1 MEYTRLGR
9 TGLSVSR
16 TSFGALP
23 IQRIPESESTAILRA
38 AYEAGINFYDTANAY
53 TDSEFKARSGPG
65 RCPPE
70 YHHRH
75 QNRPRRPGGHAA
87 APGAK
92 P

>member
-23 IQRIPESESTAILRA
+23 IQRIPESESTAILRT

-53 TDSEFKARSGPG
+53 TDSEFKLG
-65 RCPPE
+65 PE

>member
-38 AYEAGINFYDTANAY
+38 AYEAGINLYDTANAY
-53 TDSEFKARSGPG
+53 TDS
-65 RCPPE
+65 
-70 YHHRH
+70 
-75 QNRPRRPGGHAA
+75 
-87 APGAK
+87 
-92 P
+92 